1 MPFSRVAQRRYW
13 SGGVLV
19 SLLGMFG
26 AMRLA
31 LPLSLVLVVGLAAY
45 LLGVWLFGLL
55 GVFGQYGRSQT
66 SALLTK
72 APTTREWAGMTLGV
86 VGGLL
91 LGTAVVAAANPTFKT
106 QLAVVLT
113 LVGAWA
119 GRWLVH
125 LPARLKQIKRPQWRL
140 FAVVTAALPSVLLS
154 VSLAVAGIIIS
165 LLVLF
170 LSQFEAGR
178 YGIGSSQFWQ
188 KVLFWTVSSG
198 GVGYFVGWLLM
209 LIHRYSR
216 RISAVITT
224 LFRTF
229 PFMGTTVGGS
239 TGLGLYMGQLY
250 RTDASVQAQALSR
263 YTLTLAIIGLLAALW
278 LRQLTNPF
286 WRRVTLWG
294 LLGTAVMIVYFAW
307 FPLPALTM
315 SQMVLASTGAG
326 TIISLVFIRPSLT
339 TLLRSIGASLLGLVL
354 VSANVNLAIAR
365 TSALLGLFLGMMVT
379 LIVLNWLLT
388 TRT

>member
-1 MPFSRVAQRRYW
+1 
-13 SGGVLV
+13 
-19 SLLGMFG
+19 
-26 AMRLA
+26 
-31 LPLSLVLVVGLAAY
+31 
-45 LLGVWLFGLL
+45 
-55 GVFGQYGRSQT
+55 
-66 SALLTK
+66 
-72 APTTREWAGMTLGV
+72 
-86 VGGLL
+86 
-91 LGTAVVAAANPTFKT
+91 
-106 QLAVVLT
+106 
-113 LVGAWA
+113 
-119 GRWLVH
+119 
-125 LPARLKQIKRPQWRL
+125 
-140 FAVVTAALPSVLLS
+140 
-154 VSLAVAGIIIS
+154 
-165 LLVLF
+165 
-170 LSQFEAGR
+170 
-178 YGIGSSQFWQ
+178 
-188 KVLFWTVSSG
+188 LFWTVSSG
-198 GVGYFVGWLLM
+198 GFGYFVGWLLM

-229 PFMGTTVGGS
+229 PFIGTAVGGS
-239 TGLGLYMGQLY
+239 TGLGWYMGQLY

-326 TIISLVFIRPSLT
+326 TIMSLVFIRPSLT
-339 TLLRSIGASLLGLVL
+339 TLLRSMGASLLGLVL

>member
-31 LPLSLVLVVGLAAY
+31 LPLSLVLAVGLAAY
-45 LLGVWLFGLL
+45 FLGVWLFGLL

-66 SALLTK
+66 TMLLTK

-91 LGTAVVAAANPTFKT
+91 LGTAVVAAANPTFKA
-106 QLAVVLT
+106 QLAVVLS

-125 LPARLKQIKRPQWRL
+125 IPARLKQIKRPQWKL
-140 FAVVTAALPSVLLS
+140 FAVVSAALPSVLLS
-154 VSLAVAGIIIS
+154 VALAVAGIIIS

-188 KVLFWTVSSG
+188 KVLFWAVTSG
-198 GVGYFVGWLLM
+198 GFGYFVGWLLM
-209 LIHRYSR
+209 FIHRYSR
-216 RISAVITT
+216 RISAVITA

-229 PFMGTTVGGS
+229 PFVGTAVGGS
-239 TGLGLYMGQLY
+239 TGLGWYLGQLY

-365 TSALLGLFLGMMVT
+365 TSALLGLFLGMIVT

-388 TRT
+388 SRT